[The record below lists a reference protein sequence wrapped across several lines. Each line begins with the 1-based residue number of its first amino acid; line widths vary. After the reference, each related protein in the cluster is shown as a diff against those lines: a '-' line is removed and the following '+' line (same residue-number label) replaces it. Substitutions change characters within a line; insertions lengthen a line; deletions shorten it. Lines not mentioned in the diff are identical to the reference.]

1 MKLIQ
6 STIAAVAITLT
17 TLAIADMPMISD
29 MKVMAPPPG
38 SKVTAGFLTI
48 NNISS
53 DTLVVS
59 AVSSAA
65 IPRIEMHESVVKN
78 DIASMVKQE
87 QLSIPAGE
95 TLELKHGS
103 YHLMLMDLD
112 TTLTPGTTLSITLHT
127 NQGDIELDM
136 PVMKP
141 GMSGGHKMGHDKHQ
155 KPKMMNHGE
164 EDVGAPKPKMNH

>member
-1 MKLIQ
+1 MKLFQ
-6 STIAAVAITLT
+6 SIIAVIAITIASQAT
-17 TLAIADMPMISD
+17 ADMPMISD

-48 NNISS
+48 NNVGS
-53 DTLVVS
+53 DTLVIS
-59 AVSSAA
+59 GVSSTA
-65 IPRIEMHESVVKN
+65 IPRIEMHESVIKN

-112 TTLTPGTTLSITLHT
+112 TTLTPDTTLPVTLHT
-127 NQGDIELDM
+127 NQGDIQLEM
-136 PVMKP
+136 PIIT
-141 GMSGGHKMGHDKHQ
+141 GHKPTMK
-155 KPKMMNHGE
+155 KPDD
-164 EDVGAPKPKMNH
+164 EDIGAPKPAMNH